1 LGSTPQ
7 IDKWEDR
14 MSSESE
20 SLDRRIRKLEAQNRR
35 LKWAGIIAVAL
46 VLVAAARGQTAKE
59 TVVSAQKFEL
69 RDDSGHSR
77 AELSIVNGES
87 TLRFIG
93 ADGVAQSSVSGD
105 QFAIYEKEGDSV
117 AYFAKDG
124 LEFGDGH
131 EKTYA
136 RITAHQDDRMG
147 KLQLNDYRTR
157 TYVVITAKELAK
169 LRQLDVNGSR

>member
-1 LGSTPQ
+1 MGS
-7 IDKWEDR
+7 DF
-14 MSSESE
+14 E
-20 SLDRRIRKLEAQNRR
+20 SLDTRIRRLEAQNRR
-35 LKWAGIIAVAL
+35 LKWFGLMAIAL
-46 VLVAAARGQTAKE
+46 VLATAAWGQAAKE
-59 TVVSAQKFEL
+59 TVISAQKFEL
-69 RDDSGHSR
+69 RDDAGHLR

-87 TLRFIG
+87 ALRFFG
-93 ADGVAQSSVSGD
+93 RDGIAQSAVSGD
-105 QFAIYEKEGDSV
+105 QFAVFEKEGDTV

-169 LRQLDVNGSR
+169 LRQLNAP